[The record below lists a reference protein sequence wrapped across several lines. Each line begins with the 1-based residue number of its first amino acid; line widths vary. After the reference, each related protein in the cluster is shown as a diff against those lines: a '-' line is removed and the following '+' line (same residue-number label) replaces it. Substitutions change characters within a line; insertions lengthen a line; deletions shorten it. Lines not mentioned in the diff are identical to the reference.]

1 MFIYFYKLI
10 FVIVFALIG
19 YTYPPFRGTSKEF
32 GAVIGASF
40 AVFLSLLAIKI
51 KKTELKYIWSS
62 VLGLIGGVMIGWI
75 LFQLFNLI
83 TISFSAYI
91 FFKAL
96 FLFGIPITG
105 LFVGI
110 QKPNL
115 FSPLNIKEF
124 FRGSSAFTQSF
135 LLDTS
140 VIIDGRI
147 VPIALSGFVEGELI
161 ITQFVLAELQF
172 IADSSDPN
180 KKLRGKRGLDVIEQL
195 QKNKEIS
202 VTILNKNV
210 TGVKEVDQKLV
221 LLAKDYNFK
230 IITNDINLS
239 KIAKL
244 QDVKVL
250 NVNELAFAL
259 KPIVYPG
266 EKLYVKVTKEGK
278 EKKQG
283 VAYLEDGTMIV
294 IDDAKNDIGRDL
306 DIEVTSV
313 LQSTSGKIIFGRKI

>member
-1 MFIYFYKLI
+1 
-10 FVIVFALIG
+10 VI
-19 YTYPPFRGTSKEF
+19 
-32 GAVIGASF
+32 
-40 AVFLSLLAIKI
+40 
-51 KKTELKYIWSS
+51 
-62 VLGLIGGVMIGWI
+62 IGWI

-83 TISFSAYI
+83 AISFSAYI

-110 QKPNL
+110 QKPNM

-124 FRGSSAFTQSF
+124 FRGSSAFTQSY

-140 VIIDGRI
+140 AIIDGRI

-180 KKLRGKRGLDVIEQL
+180 KKVRGKRGLDVIEQL

-202 VTILNKNV
+202 VTILNK
-210 TGVKEVDQKLV
+210 TISGVKEVDQKLV
-221 LLAKDYNFK
+221 LLAKDYRFK

-266 EKLYVKVTKEGK
+266 EKLNVRVTKEGK

-283 VAYLEDGTMIV
+283 VAYLEDGTMV
-294 IDDAKNDIGRDL
+294 VVDDAKTDIGRDL